1 MLSDDIKKIVDQY
14 FDGELEKSKETFLFS
29 ELSVNEESREYFKRV
44 NKYKNAIQEAYEEF
58 PASLERKIFSSVR
71 GLSVKSYSKSRLFPL
86 LSYSLALVLLII
98 GLFMFLEVRE
108 YRKEIQLTSRQMIEQ
123 QKTINLLINS
133 LPPVKIE
140 TELNNAVIIKA
151 NL

>member
-14 FDGELEKSKETFLFS
+14 FDGELDKSKETFLFS
-29 ELSVNEESREYFKRV
+29 ELSVNEESRKYFKLV
-44 NKYKNAIQEAYEEF
+44 NKYKNAIQETCEEF
-58 PASLERKIFSSVR
+58 PTSLERKIFSSVR
-71 GLSVKSYSKSRLFPL
+71 GISEKPYRKSRLFPL

-133 LPPVKIE
+133 LPPVEIE
-140 TELNNAVIIKA
+140 TELKNAVIVKA